1 MGTLDNPL
9 SASVNVEVVK
19 AMIRDSLAAK
29 QKVLADEALLAS
41 IVKVSEVVVKAFQ
54 NGRKVMLAGNGG
66 SAADSQHIAAEFVS
80 RFEFDRPGLPSI
92 ALTTDTSM
100 LTAIGNDYGY
110 EKVFERQIQANGVA
124 GDVFIGIST
133 SGNSKNVVKAVAA
146 CKAKG
151 ITTVAL
157 CGAGGVLKDL
167 CDYALPVPSTHTPRI
182 QENHILIGHAI
193 CAMVEEAIWGAEYKP
208 KSAP

>member
-1 MGTLDNPL
+1 M
-9 SASVNVEVVK
+9 SAAEHPVRPKINLATVK
-19 AMIRDSLAAK
+19 AMVQDSLAAK
-29 QKVLADEALLAS
+29 QRVLADESLLAC
-41 IVKVSEVVVKAFQ
+41 IVTVAGVVEKAFRA
-54 NGRKVMLAGNGG
+54 GHKVMLAGNGG

-92 ALTTDTSM
+92 ALSTDTSM

-110 EKVFERQIQANGVA
+110 ERVFERQVQANGQA

-133 SGNSKNVVKAVAA
+133 SGNSKNVIKAVEA

-151 ITTVAL
+151 IITVAL
-157 CGAGGVLKDL
+157 CGAGGALKDL

-182 QENHILIGHAI
+182 QENHILIGHII
-193 CAMVEEAIWGAEYKP
+193 CAMVEEAIWGEQYQP
-208 KSAP
+208 